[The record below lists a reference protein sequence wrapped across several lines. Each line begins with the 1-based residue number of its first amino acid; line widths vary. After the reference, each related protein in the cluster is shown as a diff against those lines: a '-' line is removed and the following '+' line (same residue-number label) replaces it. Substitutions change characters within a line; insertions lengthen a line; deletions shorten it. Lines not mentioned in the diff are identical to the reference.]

1 MKTSSLIGHT
11 VEVYDLILHSE
22 HPADSTIDTFFRTHK
37 YLGSHDRR
45 FVAETAYGMLR
56 HKKRIEWLC
65 ETSGKKFLGSSD
77 NPAVLLQCLV
87 YRVTVANDA
96 VPILVDDLEVEPDEK
111 GSLSLLLTAAKE
123 QNDGFDKRTEIRS
136 GSVTNAALRYSF
148 PEWMIDAWHQQ
159 FGDEETIQLCE
170 ALNISAPLTLRVNT
184 IKATV
189 EECQEAL
196 AKENIET
203 ERTKFSSVGLI
214 VRRRLNIFQLD
225 IFRKGFFEVQD
236 EGSQILSMLVDPKQ
250 TSKVVDACAGGGGK
264 ALALAAL
271 MKNRGAI
278 FALDTNS
285 YRLEGL
291 RKRIRRSG
299 VDTIRVCKVEEGQL
313 PDGLNGAA
321 DNVLVDA
328 PCSGLGTI
336 RRNPGM
342 KWTVTPATVAELSVK
357 QSTILDHYARC
368 VKLNGRL
375 VYSTCT
381 MMPQENEA
389 VVEKFLAEHSQFEL
403 LEPSAILRRYQLES
417 LTNEK
422 YFRLKPHIHGTD
434 GFFAAVMRRKQ

>member
-1 MKTSSLIGHT
+1 M
-11 VEVYDLILHSE
+11 EVYDLILHSE
-22 HPADSTIDTFFRTHK
+22 HPADSTIDTFFRSHK

-45 FVAETAYGMLR
+45 FVAETVYGMLR
-56 HKKRIEWLC
+56 HKKRLEWLC
-65 ETSGKKFLGSSD
+65 ETSGKKFLGPTES
-77 NPAVLLQCLV
+77 PAALLQCLV
-87 YRVTVANDA
+87 YRITVAHDG
-96 VPILVDDLEVEPDEK
+96 VDSLVHDLEAEPDEK
-111 GSLSLLLTAAKE
+111 SSLLLFLAAAKE
-123 QNDGFDKRTEIRS
+123 EDDRFDKGAAMHS
-136 GSVTNAALRYSF
+136 GNTSDLSLRYSF
-148 PEWMIDAWHQQ
+148 PEWMVEEWRQQ
-159 FGDEETIQLCE
+159 FGDEETVQLCA

-184 IKATV
+184 IKTSV

-203 ERTKFSSVGLI
+203 ERSKYSNVGLT
-214 VRRRLNIFQLD
+214 VRKRLNIFQLD

-236 EGSQILSMLVDPKQ
+236 EGSQILSMLVDPKP

-278 FALDTNS
+278 FALDTNAF
-285 YRLEGL
+285 RLEGL

-299 VDTIRVCKVEEGQL
+299 VDTIRVCKVEEGRL
-313 PDGLNGAA
+313 PDGLEGTS

-342 KWTVTPATVAELSVK
+342 KWTVTPATISELSRK
-357 QSTILDHYARC
+357 QSAILDHYARC
-368 VKLNGRL
+368 VKVNGRL

-381 MMPQENEA
+381 MMKPENEG
-389 VVEKFLAEHSQFEL
+389 VVEKFLADHPQFEL

-417 LTNEK
+417 LSNEK